1 MFRFRTKKNRW
12 RYAAAGVAA
21 AALLLGTIAY
31 MALTPV
37 PEGVVILEY
46 HMVEDD
52 DGLASD
58 ERPYNVPPAEF
69 AAQLDYLQ
77 QQGYETITMQDY
89 MRARKGKQELPE
101 RAVALTF
108 DDGYEDNYTE
118 VWPSLAQRD
127 MKATI
132 YMVTNDIGRPRYLD
146 WNELRDLQAHGIEI
160 GSHTANHQPLTT
172 LDEATQIDELR
183 LSKLL
188 LEWNGIHTVYSFSY
202 PNGAYDAT
210 LPAKLQQEEYL
221 NAVTGDAGVNTMT
234 TDPYLLQRVNIPH
247 PRFGLLE
254 FKLRLWKANLFT
266 RLGWNQHQL
275 S

>member
-1 MFRFRTKKNRW
+1 MFRKKKNWCRW
-12 RYAAAGVAA
+12 AAAGAA
-21 AALLLGTIAY
+21 VAALLLGAAAY

-37 PEGVVILEY
+37 PDGVVILEY

-52 DGLASD
+52 DGLAAD

-89 MRARKGKQELPE
+89 MRARKGSQELPE

-118 VWPSLAQRD
+118 VWPLLAQRD

>member
-1 MFRFRTKKNRW
+1 MFRKKKNWCRW
-12 RYAAAGVAA
+12 AAAGAA
-21 AALLLGTIAY
+21 VAALLLGAAAY

-37 PEGVVILEY
+37 PDGVVILEY

-52 DGLASD
+52 DGLAAD

-89 MRARKGKQELPE
+89 MRARKGSQELPE

-118 VWPSLAQRD
+118 VWPLLAQRD

-146 WNELRDLQAHGIEI
+146 WNELRGLQAHGIEI

-188 LEWNGIHTVYSFSY
+188 LEWNGIHTVFSFSY

-247 PRFGLLE
+247 PRLGLLE

-275 S
+275 G

>member
-21 AALLLGTIAY
+21 AALLLGATAY

-37 PEGVVILEY
+37 PDGVVILEY

-118 VWPSLAQRD
+118 VWPLLVQRG

-132 YMVTNDIGRPRYLD
+132 YMVTNDIERPRYLD

>member
-58 ERPYNVPPAEF
+58 ERPYKVPPAEF

-160 GSHTANHQPLTT
+160 GSHTANHQLLTT

>member
-21 AALLLGTIAY
+21 AALLLGATAY

>member
-1 MFRFRTKKNRW
+1 M
-12 RYAAAGVAA
+12 AA

-160 GSHTANHQPLTT
+160 GSHTANHQLLTT

>member
-21 AALLLGTIAY
+21 AALLLGATAY

-275 S
+275 G